1 VLKGHLNCIVSIGI
15 LSEDYY
21 IPAYSLYHFVF
32 NIWEVELLDGVLDNR
47 KPIRVFRESPQVLD
61 YLLVDHFEIWM
72 NIDHFNELDK
82 DMSSVF
88 VECKSH
94 QILLKNFSYT
104 YY

>member
-1 VLKGHLNCIVSIGI
+1 MLKGHLNCIVSIGI

-61 YLLVDHFEIWM
+61 YLLVDHFEMGM

>member
-1 VLKGHLNCIVSIGI
+1 MLKGHLNCIVSISI
-15 LSEDYY
+15 LCKDNY

-32 NIWEVELLDGVLDNR
+32 NFWEVELLDSVLDNR

-61 YLLVDHFEIWM
+61 YLLVDLFEMGM

-82 DMSSVF
+82 DMGSVL

-104 YY
+104 LY

>member
-1 VLKGHLNCIVSIGI
+1 MLKGHLNCIVSIGI